1 MLLWT
6 VELKS
11 QNTLLY
17 LISLTNRVT
26 IIDTF
31 HFISN
36 NSLRK
41 VFQRQNLWKRNITSL
56 KFLWNSCPIVKI
68 IALIYEI
75 LTSTFSHS
83 HFPIFFR
90 NFLTEHLPFL
100 MISVTANERIT
111 RNENLQSRITKKT
124 HFWNNLREFH
134 NRNFEQR
141 QGRLQIKSLPIYTS
155 TAHIVS
161 HF

>member
-1 MLLWT
+1 MLLWA

-56 KFLWNSCPIVKI
+56 KFL
-68 IALIYEI
+68 
-75 LTSTFSHS
+75 
-83 HFPIFFR
+83 
-90 NFLTEHLPFL
+90 
-100 MISVTANERIT
+100 
-111 RNENLQSRITKKT
+111 
-124 HFWNNLREFH
+124 
-134 NRNFEQR
+134 
-141 QGRLQIKSLPIYTS
+141 
-155 TAHIVS
+155 
-161 HF
+161 